1 MYKRQGIL
9 IYTWDVCFR
18 ASTIIGFFGAGGMGW
33 YLKRNVLQLE
43 YARTSAIIVSIIVLV
58 IFSEALSAYMRDKIY
73 KETQ

>member
-1 MYKRQGIL
+1 L